1 MNKKTIGF
9 YIDYKKETKGTCVLK
24 YERSYSPTDDEFYTT
39 VKYKDPFD
47 KRGYITYHFI
57 FSGLDYWE
65 WENKYYRNGKIN
77 KILKKIRK

>member
-1 MNKKTIGF
+1 MNKKTIGL

-24 YERSYSPTDDEFYTT
+24 CVRSYDAVVDEFYTT
-39 VKYKDPFD
+39 VNYKDPFD
-47 KRGYITYHFI
+47 KRGYITYNFI

-65 WENKYYRNGKIN
+65 WENKYYRKAKIN